1 MQLPISAIITGYRSE
16 VQLIRSCG
24 GGWSTR
30 CRLIGTRLSIGL
42 DVANARAGES
52 PKVADGIGF
61 AHPHI
66 TEKTPDCLHIG

>member
-1 MQLPISAIITGYRSE
+1 MQLPISAIIIGYRSK

-52 PKVADGIGF
+52 P
-61 AHPHI
+61 
-66 TEKTPDCLHIG
+66 